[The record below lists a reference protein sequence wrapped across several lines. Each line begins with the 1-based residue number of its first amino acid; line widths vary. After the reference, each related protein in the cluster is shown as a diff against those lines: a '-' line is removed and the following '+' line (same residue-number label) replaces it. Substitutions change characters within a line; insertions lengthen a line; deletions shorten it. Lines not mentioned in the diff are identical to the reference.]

1 MKMLKTLRLVE
12 TDSEVTVSLEVSGKN
27 INIEMSHLDKDYCNK
42 HYSLSDLIYPILSLR
57 DEYLEDIEATTNKVL
72 ANIEKTKDAI
82 TDYIVE
88 AVKEYTGEGLTEES
102 IGNVK
107 LLVDRY
113 LNNHL
118 NQYLIAEL
126 APLANDYYT
135 ITPVIKDN
143 GMIYWRATAKRSF
156 MILNSYT
163 TYKVEA
169 GEVSADMLNPFS
181 LLISGDKPSWVT
193 GKGVLGN
200 GAILVNSIVDL
211 GGKREQFSNLDNTLV
226 VDASVICNDII
237 KNSAI
242 INASVYKSSLLN
254 SYIYDTNLDHS
265 AVENTMMYTN
275 GQVVRNVSYC
285 YLYNTDSAAK
295 ALHFDVFPDFSER
308 LMPRMA
314 SGVGSRNAKLSTF
327 TTSEGNRRISTGC
340 FEGSL
345 EEFKQRIAL
354 EGYYVNDDRHGY
366 AAMVEYLFN
375 KNTKESLRFYSGL
388 LTVFNQLP
396 ALLHQKREH
405 ASSTLVT
412 TLETVYRIPAKV
424 YDKYAFMIVFALH
437 DAAEA
442 VVKEAEK
449 SFSDKED
456 DFENGLT
463 LI

>member
-12 TDSEVTVSLEVSGKN
+12 TDSEVTVSLKASGKD
-27 INIEMSHLDKDYCNK
+27 INIEIDHLDKDSCNK
-42 HYSLSDLIYPILSLR
+42 QYNLGGLIYPILSLR
-57 DEYLEDIEATTNKVL
+57 DKYLEDIEATTNKVL
-72 ANIEKTKDAI
+72 ANIEKTKDDI
-82 TDYIVE
+82 TNYIVE
-88 AVKEYTGEGLTEES
+88 AVKEYTADSLDTS
-102 IGNVK
+102 AICDIK
-107 LLVDRY
+107 ILVRKY

-135 ITPVIKDN
+135 ITPIIQDN
-143 GMIYWRATAKRSF
+143 GLIYWRATAKRSF

-181 LLISGDKPSWVT
+181 LLAGIKPSWVT

-226 VDASVICNDII
+226 VDASVIRNDII

-254 SYIYDTNLDHS
+254 SYIYDTNLEHS

-275 GQVVRNVSYC
+275 GQVVRDVSYC
-285 YLYNTDSAAK
+285 YLYNTDSTAK

-308 LMPRMA
+308 LMPRVA
-314 SGVGSRNAKLSTF
+314 SGVGSRNARLSTF
-327 TTSEGNRRISTGC
+327 TTSEGKRRISTGC

-354 EGYYVNDDRHGY
+354 EKYYVNDDRRGY
-366 AAMVEYLFN
+366 TAMVEYLFN
-375 KNTKESLRFYSGL
+375 KNTKESLKFYSGL
-388 LTVFNQLP
+388 LTVFNQLS

-405 ASSTLVT
+405 ASPTLVT
-412 TLETVYRIPAKV
+412 ALETVYRIPVKV
-424 YDKYAFMIVFALH
+424 YDKYAFMTVFALH

>member
-12 TDSEVTVSLEVSGKN
+12 TDSEVTVSLKMSGRN
-27 INIEMSHLDKDYCNK
+27 INIEMSHLDKDSCNK

-88 AVKEYTGEGLTEES
+88 AVKEYTADSLDAS
-102 IGNVK
+102 AICDIRI
-107 LLVDRY
+107 LVRKY

-126 APLANDYYT
+126 EPLANDYYT
-135 ITPVIKDN
+135 ITPIIQDN
-143 GMIYWRATAKRSF
+143 GLIYWRAMAKQSF

-181 LLISGDKPSWVT
+181 LLAGIKPSWVI

-211 GGKREQFSNLDNTLV
+211 DDKREQFSNLDNTLV
-226 VDASVICNDII
+226 VDASVIRNDIV

-308 LMPRMA
+308 LIPRVA

-354 EGYYVNDDRHGY
+354 EEYRGNDDRRGY
-366 AAMVEYLFN
+366 TAMVEYLFN

-405 ASSTLVT
+405 ASPTLVT
-412 TLETVYRIPAKV
+412 ALETVYRIPAKV
-424 YDKYAFMIVFALH
+424 YDKYAFMTVFALH

>member
-12 TDSEVTVSLEVSGKN
+12 TDSEVTVSLEVSGRN
-27 INIEMSHLDKDYCNK
+27 INIEMSHLDKDSCNK

-57 DEYLEDIEATTNKVL
+57 DEYLEDIEATTDKVL

-88 AVKEYTGEGLTEES
+88 AVKEYTADSLDTS
-102 IGNVK
+102 TICDIRI
-107 LLVDRY
+107 LVRKY

-126 APLANDYYT
+126 EPLANDYYT

-143 GMIYWRATAKRSF
+143 GTIYWRATAKRSF

-169 GEVSADMLNPFS
+169 GEISADMLNPFS
-181 LLISGDKPSWVT
+181 LLAGIKPSWVT

-211 GGKREQFSNLDNTLV
+211 GDKREQFSNLDNTLV
-226 VDASVICNDII
+226 VDASVIRNDII

-275 GQVVRNVSYC
+275 SQVVRDVSYC
-285 YLYNTDSAAK
+285 YLYNTDSTAK

-308 LMPRMA
+308 LMPRVA

-327 TTSEGNRRISTGC
+327 TTSEGNRRISIGC

-354 EGYYVNDDRHGY
+354 EGYYVNDDRRGY
-366 AAMVEYLFN
+366 TAMVEYLFN

-405 ASSTLVT
+405 ASPTLLT
-412 TLETVYRIPAKV
+412 ALETVYCIPAKV

>member
-12 TDSEVTVSLEVSGKN
+12 TDSEVTVSLEVSGRN
-27 INIEMSHLDKDYCNK
+27 INIEMSHLDKDSCNK

-57 DEYLEDIEATTNKVL
+57 DEYMEDIEATTNKVL

-126 APLANDYYT
+126 EPLANDYYT

-143 GMIYWRATAKRSF
+143 GLIYWRATAKRSF

-181 LLISGDKPSWVT
+181 LLAGIKPSWVI

-226 VDASVICNDII
+226 VDASVIRNDII

-275 GQVVRNVSYC
+275 GQVVRDVSYC
-285 YLYNTDSAAK
+285 YLYNTDSYSK
-295 ALHFDVFPDFSER
+295 ALHFDVFPDFSDR

-327 TTSEGNRRISTGC
+327 TTSEGNRRISTDC

-354 EGYYVNDDRHGY
+354 EGYYVNDDCRGY
-366 AAMVEYLFN
+366 TAMVEYLFN
-375 KNTKESLRFYSGL
+375 KNTKESLKFYDGL
-388 LTVFNQLP
+388 LTVFNRLP

-405 ASSTLVT
+405 ASPTLVT
-412 TLETVYRIPAKV
+412 ALETVYRIPVKV
-424 YDKYAFMIVFALH
+424 YDKYVFMAVFALH

>member
-12 TDSEVTVSLEVSGKN
+12 TDSEVTVSLEVSGRN
-27 INIEMSHLDKDYCNK
+27 INIEMSHLDKDSYNG
-42 HYSLSDLIYPILSLR
+42 YYRLSDLIYPILSLR
-57 DEYLEDIEATTNKVL
+57 DEYLEDIEATTDKVL
-72 ANIEKTKDAI
+72 TLTKKTNESIVK
-82 TDYIVE
+82 YIVE
-88 AVKEYTGEGLTEES
+88 AVKEYTGEDLTKGS
-102 IGNVK
+102 INDVK

-126 APLANDYYT
+126 EPLANDYYT

-143 GMIYWRATAKRSF
+143 GLIYWRATAKRSF

-181 LLISGDKPSWVT
+181 LLAGIKPSWVT

-211 GGKREQFSNLDNTLV
+211 GDKHEQFSNLDNTLV
-226 VDASVICNDII
+226 VDASVIRNDTI

-254 SYIYDTNLDHS
+254 SHIYDTNLDHS

-275 GQVVRNVSYC
+275 SQVVRDVSYC
-285 YLYNTDSAAK
+285 YLYNTDSTAK

-308 LMPRMA
+308 LMPRVA

-354 EGYYVNDDRHGY
+354 EEYYVNDDRRGY
-366 AAMVEYLFN
+366 TAMVEYLFN
-375 KNTKESLRFYSGL
+375 KNTKESLKFYSGL

-405 ASSTLVT
+405 ASPTLVT
-412 TLETVYRIPAKV
+412 ALETVYRIPVKV
-424 YDKYAFMIVFALH
+424 YDKYAFMTVFALH